1 MARSNSKLNWT
12 WSWQFNQALRYSFR
26 NGDVRERSWTKQVK
40 WYDGDWREYYL
51 PCRSYRVACPRDLCN
66 QQGKRHWSMNGYGYF
81 ILTWYLIRWVHGV
94 IFYLWVAPVSDPNQD
109 GYETDIF
116 FNPTGTRYFTIA
128 IILCC
133 EQVKMCSFI
142 ILTMTC
148 SDCWT
153 WTLLLGYLK
162 YLLNINFEYVY
173 IMFYSLN

>member
-81 ILTWYLIRWVHGV
+81 IFTRYLIRRVHGV
-94 IFYLWVAPVSDPNQD
+94 IFYLWMAPVSDPNWD
-109 GYETDIF
+109 GYETVIF
-116 FNPTGTRYFTIA
+116 FQPDGYPIFYHRYNSMLRTSKN
-128 IILCC
+128 
-133 EQVKMCSFI
+133 VFI
-142 ILTMTC
+142 YYINYDLF
-148 SDCWT
+148 W
-153 WTLLLGYLK
+153 
-162 YLLNINFEYVY
+162 LLNLNFATWLSQIFIEY
-173 IMFYSLN
+173 